1 MSSRSEGLK
10 LLDQEVA
17 LSHGYIEKQEKE
29 IQRLK
34 GNLRVA
40 TTSTDKYLSLKQI
53 VQAYCKF
60 DSDSALV
67 YLRQCQNIGER
78 YHNEE
83 WVQEAIIQEAYT
95 YADRGDDY
103 ASTVA
108 LEQIGDFSHV
118 LPALRA
124 FYAKTLLIRYL
135 KYEDAPQGFVPKFDG
150 TDSIWAIY
158 APYLSKKDPSYYML
172 AFFYHARPSNN
183 AKLKEPLQ
191 ALMKRL
197 PENTNDAAV
206 AHYALYNLLKSEGK
220 AEEAF
225 QQLVLAAVNDIRCA
239 NRSSAALLLLL
250 EQFCSENACQSTI
263 PQWLALCQDNASHFK
278 DVGRSIRL
286 LKVQQK
292 IQDLRAARGQ
302 RISYLQ
308 WSVIAFFALLCGLI
322 TYLYVRARKA
332 SSQQTEKYA
341 QQDVLLQRMTAEL
354 EERKQKMLDIQKRDK
369 QHSDKDRNSDAMLIK
384 SFTLWSHMLRD
395 ARAHNKEMA
404 NLLQTGMQRKA
415 KDLVIKTVAQDQSMN
430 ILLRWFD
437 AIFLS
442 LHPRFV
448 EQFNEVL
455 RPECQV
461 FVNGSQSLTPELR
474 IYALISLGVLDST
487 TIAEILQY
495 STQTVYNYRLKMRHS
510 TKVEKFDLKTYVA
523 ELYIGK

>member
-1 MSSRSEGLK
+1 
-10 LLDQEVA
+10 
-17 LSHGYIEKQEKE
+17 
-29 IQRLK
+29 
-34 GNLRVA
+34 
-40 TTSTDKYLSLKQI
+40 
-53 VQAYCKF
+53 
-60 DSDSALV
+60 
-67 YLRQCQNIGER
+67 
-78 YHNEE
+78 
-83 WVQEAIIQEAYT
+83 
-95 YADRGDDY
+95 
-103 ASTVA
+103 
-108 LEQIGDFSHV
+108 
-118 LPALRA
+118 
-124 FYAKTLLIRYL
+124 
-135 KYEDAPQGFVPKFDG
+135 
-150 TDSIWAIY
+150 
-158 APYLSKKDPSYYML
+158 
-172 AFFYHARPSNN
+172 
-183 AKLKEPLQ
+183 
-191 ALMKRL
+191 
-197 PENTNDAAV
+197 
-206 AHYALYNLLKSEGK
+206 
-220 AEEAF
+220 
-225 QQLVLAAVNDIRCA
+225 
-239 NRSSAALLLLL
+239 
-250 EQFCSENACQSTI
+250 
-263 PQWLALCQDNASHFK
+263 
-278 DVGRSIRL
+278 
-286 LKVQQK
+286 
-292 IQDLRAARGQ
+292 
-302 RISYLQ
+302 
-308 WSVIAFFALLCGLI
+308 
-322 TYLYVRARKA
+322 
-332 SSQQTEKYA
+332 
-341 QQDVLLQRMTAEL
+341 MTAEL